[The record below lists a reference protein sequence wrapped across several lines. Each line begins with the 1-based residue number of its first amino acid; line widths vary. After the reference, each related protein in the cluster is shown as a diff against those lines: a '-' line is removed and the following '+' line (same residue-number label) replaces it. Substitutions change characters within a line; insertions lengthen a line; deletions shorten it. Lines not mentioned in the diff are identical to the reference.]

1 MKRNKECKDS
11 EKMFV
16 TKENEPEIRHI
27 VRNEI
32 TSLIVLYFMAG
43 VTMGLLI
50 GYILGAIF

>member
-1 MKRNKECKDS
+1 
-11 EKMFV
+11 MFV